1 MSKDKITI
9 PELIKKI
16 LSKDFLKT
24 IIECYIAGKKNDLEI
39 RKLYREMKEK
49 KRGKTGSGFTE

>member
-16 LSKDFLKT
+16 LSKDCLKT

-49 KRGKTGSGFTE
+49 KRGKT

>member
-16 LSKDFLKT
+16 LSKDCLKT

-49 KRGKTGSGFTE
+49 KQGRIKHD